1 MASRRSKKKN
11 AVWTIALL
19 LVFVCC
25 IINLRLH
32 SNATN
37 AVAAGANGIA
47 NDWGQNN
54 NAEPRRHRV
63 VVKTVNDNNG
73 QRNSVKA
80 PTWSPTTWSPT
91 SSTTGTQPTTDQNQT
106 SWVPTYETSTISPTQ
121 SSSNAQTDDKDEQS
135 LHHEQRRPMS
145 HPRVACFIQNDNLN
159 ANAPS
164 CPSTIRKKIQ
174 TKIHPAGLKHS
185 IPRDAKSFKALKDEI
200 EDDVNTYVET
210 DTCKYPNPSHTTQA
224 TPRPTCNDIHA
235 LGFDT
240 GMFDERP
247 RHNLPVR
254 ANVKYVTMGG
264 AKCIWKVTSTY
275 AGGIGN
281 EYNQKETVIFK
292 SNKNSRFLKRQFWD
306 LSRKD
311 ALISGGMGNSQLGKV
326 IRSSNNNSNNNSIT
340 SDVSSSEWNHI
351 LPLYHYCSLANIV
364 PFAEEG
370 TLEEYILKNEGDSND
385 DDKRSEK
392 QRTLGPVDTLRVAL
406 QAARGLYQAQM
417 YYGGKPTFVHADLN
431 PSQFLVFVPRS
442 SNGGT
447 QNNNASIN
455 TSTNNNNNNN
465 LPILQ
470 INDFNQGRFLTRSLK
485 TNETCPF
492 RSCTK
497 NQRGNRY
504 HTPERFM
511 ECVDQSD
518 AIDTYSLGSTFFFLL
533 TDGFDPHYDE
543 RNYMKAIMS
552 RKEVHVPSRLD
563 YLDHHEAYVALKEV
577 MRKCLAFELR
587 DRPSALEVVR
597 MLENKLK
604 EIEG

>member
-1 MASRRSKKKN
+1 M
-11 AVWTIALL
+11 
-19 LVFVCC
+19 
-25 IINLRLH
+25 
-32 SNATN
+32 
-37 AVAAGANGIA
+37 AAGANVIA

-54 NAEPRRHRV
+54 NVEPRRDDYDDVASHRV
-63 VVKTVNDNNG
+63 VVKTVDDNHDQTNG
-73 QRNSVKA
+73 ANA
-80 PTWSPTTWSPT
+80 PTWSPVTWSPR
-91 SSTTGTQPTTDQNQT
+91 SSTTGTNPTAAQNQT
-106 SWVPTYETSTISPTQ
+106 SWVPTYQTSTISPTQ
-121 SSSNAQTDDKDEQS
+121 SSSNAQTEENNEQS
-135 LHHEQRRPMS
+135 LHHEQHREQRRPMS

-159 ANAPS
+159 TNANLS
-164 CPSTIRKKIQ
+164 CPSTTRKLIQ
-174 TKIHPAGLKHS
+174 TKKLPPTSKYS
-185 IPRDAKSFKALKDEI
+185 IPRDAKSFKARKDEI
-200 EDDVNTYVET
+200 VEEDVNSYVET
-210 DTCKYPNPSHTTQA
+210 DTCKYPDPTHTTQA
-224 TPRPTCNDIHA
+224 NPHPTCNDIHA
-235 LGFDT
+235 LGFDI
-240 GMFDERP
+240 GMFEGRP
-247 RHNLPVR
+247 RHDLSVR
-254 ANVKYVTMGG
+254 ANVEYVTMGG
-264 AKCIWKVTSTY
+264 AKCIWKVTTSANT
-275 AGGIGN
+275 GGVGN

-292 SNKNSRFLKRQFWD
+292 SNKNSKFLKRQFWD

-311 ALISGGMGNSQLGKV
+311 ALISGGMGNSQLGEV
-326 IRSSNNNSNNNSIT
+326 IRSSSSSSSINNNHNNNDIT
-340 SDVSSSEWNHI
+340 PDVSSSGWNHI
-351 LPLYHYCSLANIV
+351 LPLYHYCALANIV

-370 TLEEYILKNEGDSND
+370 TLEEYILKVKGDNNDNNEGDDN
-385 DDKRSEK
+385 DKRNEE
-392 QRTLGPVDTLRVAL
+392 QERTFGPVDTLRVAL

-442 SNGGT
+442 SNGDT
-447 QNNNASIN
+447 HNNNTSI
-455 TSTNNNNNNN
+455 TKPTTNNSNSSNNN

-543 RNYMKAIMS
+543 RNYMKAIKS
-552 RKEVHVPSRLD
+552 GKEVHVPRRMD

-577 MRKCLAFELR
+577 MTKCLAFELR

-597 MLENKLK
+597 MLEDKLK
-604 EIEG
+604 EIEA